1 MSEDYESTT
10 EIESRPVMKRIL
22 RAILLYVVVPY
33 VAVTLIMATLQRRL
47 MYQPTVADSLSIS
60 DVGLNDEF
68 GLDVELTTDDGSRL
82 RGWLLKSRADVPQD
96 DGAAA
101 LVLYFPGNAGN
112 RSKRID
118 DLREFTAC
126 GFDVLIV
133 DYRGYG
139 DSTGSPSEAALSADA
154 LLVWHYARE
163 TLDYDENRIVV
174 FGESLGGGVALSMW
188 SESDASPPQPACVVL
203 NSTFASMTQTVTWQ
217 YPMFPFRYLLLDHWP
232 SIERIGRV
240 QVPIVV
246 FHGTDDQMIPID
258 HARALAAASQQAR
271 FIENPGGG
279 HNEIPMMKLRKE
291 LDALRA
297 VIPAAVNSTT
307 EQ

>member
-1 MSEDYESTT
+1 MSEDNEFIPAVESW
-10 EIESRPVMKRIL
+10 PVWKRIV
-22 RAILLYVVVPY
+22 RGILLYVVVPY
-33 VAVTLIMATLQRRL
+33 VAVMLIMAAFQRRL
-47 MYQPTVADSLSIS
+47 MYQPKVADSLSIV
-60 DVGLNDEF
+60 DVGLDDEF
-68 GLDVELTTDDGSRL
+68 GLDVELTTEDGSRL
-82 RGWLLKSRADVPQD
+82 RGWLLKSRSGAPQD

-101 LVLYFPGNAGN
+101 LVVYFPGNAGN
-112 RSKRID
+112 RSKRIN

-126 GFDVLIV
+126 GFDVLIF

-154 LLVWHYARE
+154 LLVWRYARD

-188 SESDASPPQPACVVL
+188 SESNANPPQPACVIL

-232 SIERIGRV
+232 SIERVGRI
-240 QVPIVV
+240 QSPLVV
-246 FHGTDDQMIPID
+246 FHGTDDELIPID

-291 LDALRA
+291 LDALRDM
-297 VIPAAVNSTT
+297 IPAAGN
-307 EQ
+307 